1 MYYRSRGNNMPIA
14 KISKLIIPRVRA
26 DAIFCQEEHSM
37 KQNVF
42 RRILALLLTASFLC
56 GGGVAASA
64 EDQNTN
70 TSVSETTLSSLK
82 EVLSADSYNTYV
94 QQDLFKYAAIPT
106 ESIVIDAA
114 DEYDADKTTDGVYRV
129 KIDEANGCA
138 VIVADDY
145 QPKDGE
151 VIGLY
156 TPDFGEVSFNLNIP
170 QTAKYSIAIEY
181 YPLASLVD
189 AEGNTLYTDKSGSI
203 ERVLKIDGKVP
214 FAEARYLVMS
224 KVWKNIYTI
233 KMSVDSNGK
242 YSDVTEYV
250 NRAKKCG
257 IEYTV
262 ADDKSSITLE
272 LPDGGWTSEILDKI
286 SADDLRFFTT
296 DIDDNEIRCAME
308 RIPEIRT
315 FECKDVDGFYSES
328 FEFVFEEGE
337 RTLALESKNQGL
349 VVKSITLFPQEDL
362 PSYDSVKAG
371 YESKG
376 YKKGGDIVKFEAEYI
391 FAGSSQTV
399 YPIEDNSSAVTSP
412 SSTKATV
419 LNTMGGE
426 KWQTSGQW
434 VRYSFQ
440 VDEDGLYQI
449 SSRYRQ
455 NINDGIFS
463 SRVLYL
469 YSEGL
474 NEGDDGYYDGIPF
487 EEATALRFGYN
498 SSWQV
503 APLHYSKEVKNSKG
517 ETEWEDV
524 PVEFYFKAGVTYTM
538 ELEIALGDMGDIVS
552 TVSESLNNINSYYLS
567 ILKLTGASP
576 DQYTDY
582 GFYRIM
588 PDVMIGIISESEN
601 LYKVAEKLKI
611 IAGEKSSNVA
621 TLEKVAWLLGEMG
634 SNNGDNVAKYMGQ
647 LKTYIGTLGTWV
659 NTAKTQPLQLD
670 YFLIQSS
677 EQALPKAKAGF
688 FQAIW
693 HEICKFFQSFFRN
706 YDRMGATS
714 EAATGDDA
722 VEVWLAKGRDQTQVI
737 RNLINNDFTPQ
748 YGHLVN
754 LKLVAGG
761 ALLPSILSGSGPD
774 VYIGIGEDNII
785 NYAIRGA
792 LNNIENFEGFYDLTS
807 QYQMEIQTI
816 DGYIEELKADNY
828 IMVESGNKLEAKSAD
843 NVTLYTIEYNSDG
856 SGTVYDNTPVDTSVD
871 KSVVCYFDKD
881 GNLYDLGSTFNE
893 ESTTK
898 TYRYDYKL
906 DENGNRVVNQN
917 AQFNEA
923 AMYVLGLPDG
933 NNVMHYYGLPEEQS
947 FSMMFVRNDIL
958 ADLGIEIPKTWDDLQ
973 EAIPVLQAN
982 NMQIGMPNEYR
993 IFLYQKGSQL
1003 FADNGMR
1010 INLDSN
1016 VGLDSFDYMCNLF
1029 TMYSFP
1035 YKYDA
1040 ANRFRTGEMPILI
1053 AGYNGTYNQLIV
1065 FATEIRGLWSFYP
1078 LPGIA
1083 TTSVDEEGNEIVNIN
1098 NASIATVSAISMI
1111 NGCDNEKGA
1120 WDFMRWHVGFKCQVD
1135 YSNEMVAILGD
1146 SAKYASANIKA
1157 LESMP
1162 WTTAEYQQ
1170 LKSQFDNLASIP
1182 NYPGSYIIG
1191 RYTKFAFLAAYDDK
1205 ENPADAL
1212 QEYIEFINKEINRK
1226 REEFGLETIDS
1237 VNGETLASKRIDQA
1251 MQIINGIDSA
1261 NAAKYKAEIDA
1272 ITKIIYDEDFTVKG
1286 GNPTATLEALEAAV
1300 WNLRLTQYSKFFE
1313 AAEYFD
1319 EAIASLYEYQA
1330 SDILE

>member
-1 MYYRSRGNNMPIA
+1 
-14 KISKLIIPRVRA
+14 
-26 DAIFCQEEHSM
+26 M

-56 GGGVAASA
+56 GGGVVASA
-64 EDQNTN
+64 EDQNIN
-70 TSVSETTLSSLK
+70 TSVNEENFSGLN
-82 EVLSADSYNTYV
+82 EVLGADSYSVYV
-94 QQDLFKYAAIPT
+94 GQDLFKYAATPT
-106 ESIVIDAA
+106 ESIVINAA
-114 DEYDADKTTDGVYRV
+114 DEYDAEKTTDGAYRV
-129 KIDEANGCA
+129 KIDESKGCA
-138 VIVADDY
+138 VIVDNDY
-145 QPKDGE
+145 EPKEGE
-151 VIGLY
+151 TIGLY
-156 TPDFGEVSFNLNIP
+156 TPDSGEVSFDIDIP
-170 QTAKYSIAIEY
+170 ETAKYSIAIEY
-181 YPLASLVD
+181 YPLVSLFD
-189 AEGNTLYTDKSGSI
+189 ADGKTVYTDKSGSA

-214 FAEARYLVMS
+214 FSEARYLVMS
-224 KVWKNIYTI
+224 KIWKNIYTI
-233 KMSVDSNGK
+233 KMSQDENGK
-242 YSDVTEYV
+242 YEDITPFID
-250 NRAKKCG
+250 RAKKCG
-257 IEYTV
+257 IEYSV
-262 ADDKSSITLE
+262 AENKSSITLE

-286 SADDLRFFTT
+286 SAEDLRFFTT
-296 DIDDNEIRCAME
+296 DIDDNEIRCNME

-315 FECKDVDGFYSES
+315 FECKDVDGFYSDS
-328 FEFVFEEGE
+328 FEFVFEAGK
-337 RTLALESKNQGL
+337 RTLSLESKNQAL
-349 VVKSITLFPQEDL
+349 VIKSITLYPQEDR
-362 PSYDSVKAG
+362 PSYDSVKAE

-376 YKKGGDIVKFEAEYI
+376 YKKGGDVIKFEAEYV

-449 SSRYRQ
+449 STRFRQ

-463 SRVLYL
+463 SRVLSL

-474 NEGDDGYYDGIPF
+474 NKGDDGYYNGIPF
-487 EEATALRFGYN
+487 EEATALRFEYD
-498 SSWQV
+498 SDWQV

-517 ETEWEDV
+517 ETEWQNV

-538 ELEIALGDMGDIVS
+538 ELDTALGDMGDIVGA
-552 TVSESLNNINSYYLS
+552 VSESLNNINSYYLS

-588 PDVMIGIISESEN
+588 PDVMMGIISESEN
-601 LYKVAEKLKI
+601 LYKIAEDLKNV
-611 IAGEKSSNVA
+611 AGEKSSNVA

-634 SNNGDNVAKYMGQ
+634 SNNGDNVAKYMAQ

-670 YFLIQSS
+670 YFLIQSA
-677 EQALPKAKAGF
+677 EQELPKAKAGF

-693 HEICKFFQSFFRN
+693 HEICKFWQSFFRN

-714 EAATGDDA
+714 ANATGDDA

-737 RNLINNDFTPQ
+737 RNLINNDFTPK

-754 LKLVAGG
+754 LKLVAAG

-774 VYIGIGEDNII
+774 VYIGVTEDNII

-792 LNNIENFEGFYDLTS
+792 LNNIENYEGFYDLTS
-807 QYQMEIQTI
+807 QYQMEVQTV

-828 IMVESGNKLEAKSAD
+828 IIVNGSNKLEAKSSD
-843 NVTLYTIEYNSDG
+843 NVTMYTIEYNSDG
-856 SGTVYDNTPVDTSVD
+856 SGTIYDNTPADTSVD

-881 GNLYDLGSTFNE
+881 GSLYDIGSTFNE
-893 ESTTK
+893 ESTAK

-906 DENGNRVVNQN
+906 DESGNKIVNEN

-923 AMYVLGLPDG
+923 AMFVLGLPDG
-933 NNVMHYYGLPEEQS
+933 NNVMHYYGLPEEQT
-947 FSMMFVRNDIL
+947 FSMMFIRNDIL
-958 ADLGIEIPKTWDDLQ
+958 SDLGIKRPETWDDLQ

-1003 FADNGMR
+1003 FADEGMR

-1053 AGYNGTYNQLIV
+1053 AGYNATYNQLIV

-1083 TTSVDEEGNEIVNIN
+1083 TTDVDEEGNMIEKIN
-1098 NASIATVSAISMI
+1098 NSSIATVSAISMI

-1120 WDFMRWHVGFKCQVD
+1120 WDFMKWHVGYQCQVD

-1146 SAKYASANIKA
+1146 SAKYATANTKA

-1162 WTTAEYQQ
+1162 WTTSEYEQ
-1170 LKSQFDNLASIP
+1170 LRSQFNNLASIP
-1182 NYPGSYIIG
+1182 NYPGSYIIT

-1205 ENPADAL
+1205 ENPTDAL
-1212 QEYIEFINKEINRK
+1212 QEHIEAINKEINRK
-1226 REEFGLETIDS
+1226 REEFGLETIES
-1237 VNGETLASKRIDQA
+1237 IKGETLASKRIDQA

-1272 ITKIIYDEDFTVKG
+1272 IKKIIYDEDFTMKG
-1286 GNPTATLEALEAAV
+1286 GNPTATLEAFEAAV

-1319 EAIASLYEYQA
+1319 DAIKALYEYQA

>member
-1 MYYRSRGNNMPIA
+1 
-14 KISKLIIPRVRA
+14 
-26 DAIFCQEEHSM
+26 M

-42 RRILALLLTASFLC
+42 RRILALLLTVSFLC
-56 GGGVAASA
+56 GGGVVASA
-64 EDQNTN
+64 EANNTD
-70 TSVSETTLSSLK
+70 TSVSETTLSDLK
-82 EVLSADSYNTYV
+82 ELLSAESYSEYV
-94 QQDLFKYAAIPT
+94 TQELFTKAATPK
-106 ESIVIDAA
+106 ESIVIDPLK
-114 DEYDADKTTDGVYRV
+114 DFDADNSTSNVYKV
-129 KIDEANGCA
+129 KIDALTGNA
-138 VIVADDY
+138 VIVDDDY
-145 QPKDGE
+145 VAKEGE
-151 VIGLY
+151 TICLY
-156 TPDFGEVSFNLNIP
+156 TPDSGEVSFNLDIAE
-170 QTAKYSIAIEY
+170 TSKYSIAIDY
-181 YPLASLVD
+181 YPLSNLVD
-189 AEGNTLYTDKSGSI
+189 SEGKTVYTDKSGSV

-224 KVWKNIYTI
+224 KVWKNVYTI
-233 KMSVDSNGK
+233 KMPQDEDGK
-242 YSDVTEYV
+242 YRDITPFVE
-250 NRAKKCG
+250 RAKKCG
-257 IEYTV
+257 IAYSV
-262 ADDKSSITLE
+262 ADNKSSITLE

-286 SADDLRFFTT
+286 SAEDLRFFTT
-296 DIDDNEIRCAME
+296 DIDDNEIRCTMD
-308 RIPEIRT
+308 RIPEFRT
-315 FECKDVDGFYSES
+315 FECKDVDGFFSES
-328 FEFVFEEGE
+328 FEFVFEAGE
-337 RTLALESKNQGL
+337 RTLSLEAKSQA
-349 VVKSITLFPQEDL
+349 VVIKSITLFPQEDR
-362 PSYDSVKAG
+362 PAYDEVKAQ

-399 YPIEDNSSAVTSP
+399 YPVEDTSSAATSP
-412 SSTKATV
+412 SNTKATM
-419 LNTMGGE
+419 LNTVGGE

-440 VDEDGLYQI
+440 VDSDGLYQI
-449 SSRYRQ
+449 STRFRQ

-469 YSEGL
+469 YSDGL
-474 NEGDDGYYDGIPF
+474 NAGDDGYYDGIPF
-487 EEATALRFGYN
+487 EEATALRFGYDAN
-498 SSWQV
+498 WQI

-517 ETEWEDV
+517 ETEWQDV

-538 ELEIALGDMGDIVS
+538 ELEVALGDMGEIVS
-552 TVSESLNNINSYYLS
+552 NVSTSLNNINSYYLN
-567 ILKLTGASP
+567 ILKLTGADP
-576 DQYTDY
+576 DEYTDY

-588 PDVMIGIISESEN
+588 PDTMRGIIIESRR
-601 LYKVAEKLKI
+601 LYDIAEELKN

-621 TLEKVAWLLGEMG
+621 TLEKVAWLLEEMG
-634 SNNGDNVAKYMGQ
+634 TNEDNVAKYMDQ

-670 YFLIQSS
+670 YFLIQSA
-677 EQALPKAKAGF
+677 EQELPKARATF

-693 HEICKFFQSFFRN
+693 HEICKFWQSFFRN

-714 EAATGDDA
+714 EGATGDDA

-774 VYIGIGEDNII
+774 VYIGVSEDNII

-792 LNNIENFEGFYDLTS
+792 LNNIENYDGFYELTS
-807 QYQMEIQTI
+807 QYVMEALTI
-816 DGYIEELKADNY
+816 EDYIDELKAKNY
-828 IMVESGNKLEAKSAD
+828 ILEEGTNTVTAKSGD
-843 NVTLYTIEYNSDG
+843 GVTMYTIEYNADG
-856 SGTVYDNTPVDTSVD
+856 TSGTVYDNTPLDTSVS
-871 KSVVCYFDKD
+871 KSVVCYFDK
-881 GNLYDLGSTFNE
+881 GGLYDLGSTFNE
-893 ESTTK
+893 ESTAK

-906 DENGNRVVNQN
+906 DENGNKIVNES

-923 AMYVLGLPDG
+923 AMFVLGLPDA
-933 NNVMHYYGLPEEQS
+933 NDVMHYYGLPEEQS

-993 IFLYQKGSQL
+993 IFLYQQGSQL
-1003 FADNGMR
+1003 FADDGMR

-1053 AGYNGTYNQLIV
+1053 AGYNGTYNQLTV

-1083 TTSVDEEGNEIVNIN
+1083 TTTGVDEDGNPIESIN
-1098 NASIATVSAISMI
+1098 NSSIATVSAISMI
-1111 NGCDNEKGA
+1111 NGCDNEAGA
-1120 WDFMRWHVGFKCQVD
+1120 WDFMKWHVGFQCQVD

-1162 WTTAEYQQ
+1162 WTTSEYEQ
-1170 LKSQFDNLASIP
+1170 LKLQFDCLASIP

-1212 QEYIEFINKEINRK
+1212 QNHIESINKEINRK
-1226 REEFGLETIDS
+1226 RAEFGLETIES
-1237 VNGETLASKRIDQA
+1237 TKGETLASKRINQA
-1251 MQIINGIDSA
+1251 MEIINGIDSA
-1261 NAAKYKAEIDA
+1261 NATKYKAEIEA
-1272 ITKIIYDEDFTVKG
+1272 IKAIINNEDFTMKG
-1286 GNPTATLEALEAAV
+1286 GNPIETLEAFEVAIRG
-1300 WNLRLTQYSKFFE
+1300 LRATQYSKFYE
-1313 AAEYFD
+1313 AADYLD
-1319 EAIASLYEYQA
+1319 VALKALYEYRA
-1330 SDILE
+1330 SDILD